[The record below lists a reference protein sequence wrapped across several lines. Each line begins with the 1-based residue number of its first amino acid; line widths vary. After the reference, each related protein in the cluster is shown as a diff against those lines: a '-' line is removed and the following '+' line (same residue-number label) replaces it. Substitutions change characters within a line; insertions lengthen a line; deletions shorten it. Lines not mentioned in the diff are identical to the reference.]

1 MAAFQEL
8 FLILFEKNRQSE
20 GSETREVSGK
30 GSVL

>member
-8 FLILFEKNRQSE
+8 FLIFNRQSE
-20 GSETREVSGK
+20 GSEMREVSGK